1 MSSCSPART
10 SSSRTEF
17 ASGSSGSGA
26 RFGVT
31 ALNSQTTCLTPSVS
45 VLQPWHREG
54 EFALDEQPNR
64 SDAAD
69 RTVVDEMRE
78 LGQSL
83 SALGRTAF
91 KGGRVLSVEVLR
103 SVRAIVDKAKDEIDR
118 MAAADKKPPE

>member
-1 MSSCSPART
+1 M
-10 SSSRTEF
+10 
-17 ASGSSGSGA
+17 
-26 RFGVT
+26 
-31 ALNSQTTCLTPSVS
+31 
-45 VLQPWHREG
+45 
-54 EFALDEQPNR
+54 DEQPNR

>member
-1 MSSCSPART
+1 M
-10 SSSRTEF
+10 
-17 ASGSSGSGA
+17 
-26 RFGVT
+26 
-31 ALNSQTTCLTPSVS
+31 
-45 VLQPWHREG
+45 
-54 EFALDEQPNR
+54 DEQPNR
-64 SDAAD
+64 TDAAD

-103 SVRAIVDKAKDEIDR
+103 SVRAIVDKAKDEIER

>member
-1 MSSCSPART
+1 M
-10 SSSRTEF
+10 
-17 ASGSSGSGA
+17 
-26 RFGVT
+26 
-31 ALNSQTTCLTPSVS
+31 
-45 VLQPWHREG
+45 
-54 EFALDEQPNR
+54 DEQPDR
-64 SDAAD
+64 SDSAD

-118 MAAADKKPPE
+118 MAAADKRPPE

>member
-1 MSSCSPART
+1 M
-10 SSSRTEF
+10 
-17 ASGSSGSGA
+17 
-26 RFGVT
+26 
-31 ALNSQTTCLTPSVS
+31 
-45 VLQPWHREG
+45 
-54 EFALDEQPNR
+54 DEHPNR
-64 SDAAD
+64 TGADD

-118 MAAADKKPPE
+118 MAAADKRPPE